1 MSDQIDYDGIRY
13 QEEKHAPNVFRI
25 LFTVLVVWGL
35 AFSGYYLFSGW
46 SSPKEYDEKL
56 QKKADLSQ
64 KASTSAPAAAVAT
77 KDLGKQL
84 YAANCSACHGETGK
98 GTAGVGPDLTV
109 TKYKYGKA
117 RQDVIKS
124 ITEGRAGGM
133 PGFSG
138 QLDKGQI
145 ETLANFVLTLK

>member
-1 MSDQIDYDGIRY
+1 MSDQFDYDGIRY

-25 LFTVLVVWGL
+25 LFAVLVIWGL
-35 AFSGYYLFSGW
+35 AFIGYYLFSGW

-56 QKKADLSQ
+56 QKKEE
-64 KASTSAPAAAVAT
+64 AARKTTATATVSAVAA
-77 KDLGKQL
+77 KDQGKQL
-84 YAANCSACHGETGK
+84 FAANCSPCHGDTGR

-145 ETLANFVLTLK
+145 ETLAGYVTTLK